1 MSSRRGVWGNPVSP
15 RPHREATF
23 GKHNDSPAVLG
34 SNVVISTTAMRI
46 RACRALSGSTP
57 DSAAPAAVLYQQ
69 REAGLPLLPHLVM
82 DRAGGR
88 GKTRA
93 QVDAI
98 SKGQTAMMAWMPQS
112 GGTDTHRFYGL

>member
-1 MSSRRGVWGNPVSP
+1 MWGNRVSP

-23 GKHNDSPAVLG
+23 RTHDDSPAVLG
-34 SNVVISTTAMRI
+34 SNAVISTTAMRI
-46 RACRALSGSTP
+46 RASRALSGSTP
-57 DSAAPAAVLYQQ
+57 DSAAPAAVLHQQ

-98 SKGQTAMMAWMPQS
+98 SKGQTAMRAWMPQS